1 MIGQGISGGRTFG
14 TSRDDLLRQAAEK
27 RRAAAA
33 KEGAG
38 AKSIGSGIGTAV
50 GVIGGGI
57 AGGLAAGPA
66 GVPAGILKG
75 ATTGGSLGASI
86 GGAAGGAVEGEDP
99 SGDLLQAGSVASS
112 KRGEELLKQM
122 MKAWG

>member
-14 TSRDDLLRQAAEK
+14 TSRDDLLRQ
-27 RRAAAA
+27 
-33 KEGAG
+33 EGAG

-57 AGGLAAGPA
+57 AGGLAGGPA
-66 GVPAGILKG
+66 GALKG
-75 ATTGGSLGASI
+75 ATTGGSIGAAL
-86 GGAAGGAVEGEDP
+86 GGAAGGMVEGEEP
-99 SGDLLQAGSVASS
+99 TGDLLQAGSVASS

>member
-57 AGGLAAGPA
+57 AGGLAGGPA
-66 GVPAGILKG
+66 GALKG
-75 ATTGGSLGASI
+75 ATTGGSIGAAL
-86 GGAAGGAVEGEDP
+86 GGAAGGMVEGEEP
-99 SGDLLQAGSVASS
+99 TGDLLQAGSVASS